1 MGHTQAP
8 VPENTQYLKYKKN
21 WACITAGL
29 AFVLTNNKLN
39 QMEKRKMTESLIF
52 DKGAD

>member
-1 MGHTQAP
+1 MKEMASRDNDKGLGDQQSLGQRRMGHTQAP

-29 AFVLTNNKLN
+29 AFN
-39 QMEKRKMTESLIF
+39 
-52 DKGAD
+52 